1 MIYRLEPFEDPR
13 WQAFVD
19 KHPNASV
26 FHTPEW
32 LEAISRTYGYIPIA
46 FTTSAP
52 DEELKNG
59 LLFCHVRSWLTGSRM
74 VSLPFSDHCEPLCD
88 TDEFEAL
95 AHSIQST
102 LNAKE
107 CKYLELRPV
116 DKRFS
121 GGAEAAGF
129 QVKEKH
135 LLHRLDLHP
144 SQEDLFESFHKD
156 SVQRRVRHA
165 ERSGLVER
173 IGRSES
179 LLRDFY
185 RLCVLTRKRQ
195 RLPPQP
201 YAWFQNLVECLGD
214 NLEIRAAY
222 KDEIPVASIMTLRF
236 RNTVYYKYGCSDA
249 RYHHMAAT
257 PLLFWRAICDAK
269 SKGATQFDFG
279 RTEMDNAGLIAFKSK
294 WAGEPQTLNY
304 LRFPSSSSTSGQSAW
319 KLRLL
324 KEVFALMPNRLLTAT
339 GKLLYPH
346 VG

>member
-1 MIYRLEPFEDPR
+1 MIYQLDPLEEPR
-13 WQAFVD
+13 WQALVD
-19 KHPNASV
+19 KHSNASV
-26 FHTPEW
+26 FHAPEW
-32 LEAISRTYGYIPIA
+32 LKAISRTYGYRPIA

-52 DEELKNG
+52 NEELKNG

-88 TDEFEAL
+88 PDEFEAL
-95 AHSIQST
+95 VRSIRST
-102 LNAKE
+102 QNPKE

-116 DKRFS
+116 DERFS
-121 GGAEAAGF
+121 RRAEAAGF

-135 LLHRLDLHP
+135 LLHRLDLRASH
-144 SQEDLFESFHKD
+144 EDLFESFHKD
-156 SVQRRVRHA
+156 SIQRRVRHA

-173 IGRSES
+173 IGKSES

-201 YAWFQNLVECLGD
+201 YMWFQNLVQYMGG
-214 NLEIRAAY
+214 NLEIRVAY
-222 KDEIPVASIMTLRF
+222 KDEIAVASIMTLRF

-249 RYHHMAAT
+249 RYHHLGAT
-257 PLLFWRAICDAK
+257 PLLFWGAICDAK
-269 SKGATQFDFG
+269 SQGAIQFDFG
-279 RTEMDNAGLIAFKSK
+279 RTERDNAGLIAFKSK
-294 WAGEPQTLNY
+294 WAREPRTLTY
-304 LRFPSSSSTSGQSAW
+304 LRFPSSSSNSGQSEW